1 MCAPQTMPTVAV
13 IDFSSDAGSR
23 VFGTEAGTAA
33 DLTCTGGGT
42 VTGSIPSSAPTMSP
56 STSTLSPTDATSIPS
71 SAPTMSPSTS
81 TLSPTDATTT
91 TPPTDGPST
100 NAPTNSAPTQPV
112 MTPTLPPTAVSN
124 AVVVSKVS
132 LSGTS
137 ISEFSDTTN
146 AIRIA
151 FLANIKARVAG
162 AASCHV
168 NEVIIVIISVST
180 KTSTRRRRLLST
192 NGVAVQFSVSAPT
205 VTTAA
210 LASDL
215 TTYLEDTSSA
225 GFAGELP
232 ADSDGNAVQT
242 EVMEAPAAQASGT
255 PTGGKTAKGETD
267 PIIIIVVVVAAVGV
281 TLVVVV
287 VVALLLALLI
297 AAKVKKSSAPISS
310 STEWNV
316 NIEMGS
322 VVGNNRMTS
331 RRMSDD
337 CDT

>member
-1 MCAPQTMPTVAV
+1 
-13 IDFSSDAGSR
+13 
-23 VFGTEAGTAA
+23 
-33 DLTCTGGGT
+33 
-42 VTGSIPSSAPTMSP
+42 
-56 STSTLSPTDATSIPS
+56 
-71 SAPTMSPSTS
+71 
-81 TLSPTDATTT
+81 
-91 TPPTDGPST
+91 
-100 NAPTNSAPTQPV
+100 